1 MTTLPKTFPP
11 ALLFWLLFWLNLYK
25 YLLLLY
31 YTILYVLSSPV
42 FVFSVR
48 VCVCNN
54 PSLIFSHLPTK
65 YVSFCIFMSN
75 CFETKPKKEKKNKK
89 KKRNESKWKKN
100 QTLYS
105 MYSTFLFVKFFW
117 YSHTQSKCSNQKD
130 REFVELEIPYNGQP
144 KRPGSP
150 SPMASPA
157 HSTNSAAGL
166 LQSCCGRCCSQR
178 YQVSCP
184 SVNTYI
190 PTCIHT

>member
-1 MTTLPKTFPP
+1 
-11 ALLFWLLFWLNLYK
+11 
-25 YLLLLY
+25 
-31 YTILYVLSSPV
+31 
-42 FVFSVR
+42 
-48 VCVCNN
+48 
-54 PSLIFSHLPTK
+54 
-65 YVSFCIFMSN
+65 
-75 CFETKPKKEKKNKK
+75 
-89 KKRNESKWKKN
+89 
-100 QTLYS
+100 

-190 PTCIHT
+190 HTCIHTKSTSFVYLMFGVSLCVCLCEFLFVCVAFVCLQVGVKYYFSYKYLKYLAVCCYRLCVSIMCISVTKNHPNRH

>member
-1 MTTLPKTFPP
+1 
-11 ALLFWLLFWLNLYK
+11 
-25 YLLLLY
+25 
-31 YTILYVLSSPV
+31 
-42 FVFSVR
+42 
-48 VCVCNN
+48 
-54 PSLIFSHLPTK
+54 
-65 YVSFCIFMSN
+65 
-75 CFETKPKKEKKNKK
+75 
-89 KKRNESKWKKN
+89 
-100 QTLYS
+100 

-190 PTCIHT
+190 HTIHAYIHNILCLLNVRCVLMCVCACASFCLCVLPLCVCRWVLKYYFSYKYLKYLAVCCFRLCVSIMCISLTKNHPNRH